1 MERLIQEWL
10 NGLVTPDEQDV
21 IFLLEAVQEEIL
33 RAIKETYNNYDLSD
47 KETYNNYDLSDRAAG
62 ARMAR
67 DAAMRRFQELMC
79 ERT

>member
-47 KETYNNYDLSDRAAG
+47 RAAG